1 MSTDSCDA
9 ILDRVRMELTPA
21 EQRRLVDELAQI
33 AARKADNRQRSILD
47 LEGLGKE
54 IWQEVDPVDT
64 LRRNVNH
71 GMGR

>member
-1 MSTDSCDA
+1 MSTDSCAA
-9 ILDRVRMELTPA
+9 ILDRVRRELTPA

-54 IWQEVDPVDT
+54 IWQEVDPVDYVAKE
-64 LRRNVNH
+64 RESWD
-71 GMGR
+71 G

>member
-1 MSTDSCDA
+1 MSTDSYDA
-9 ILDRVRMELTPA
+9 ILVRVRRELTPA